1 MISAPKPINES
12 ERLSE
17 LYSYDIL
24 DTEDEKE
31 FDDLAQL
38 ASDICGTPIALISL
52 IDPDRQ
58 WFKSKVGIDAA
69 ETSRDIAFCAHAI
82 LQDDIFEI
90 EDTLLDERFADNPL
104 VTDAPNI
111 RFYAG
116 TPLITPRGYALGT
129 LCAISDTP
137 KKLSNKQRR
146 ALDVLGNE
154 VVSRLELKRTIKALE
169 SANKF
174 KSMFLSNVSHEIR
187 TPMNGVIGLTQLLL
201 GTPLNEQQREYTH
214 SIQRSGESLLRI
226 INDVLDLS
234 KIESGKLDIE
244 TIQFDVDDIITDAI
258 HCFKHQASGKALA
271 LSCDLS
277 PQDSLYKGDPFR
289 IRQVLNNLVGN
300 AIKFTENG
308 SVTVSYEVMHRSEKE
323 SVLRVSVKD
332 TGIGISSEQQSLLFK
347 RFNQADS
354 STTRKY
360 GGTGL
365 GLSISKE
372 LVELMG
378 GEIGLTSLSGEGTE
392 FWFSLSLGKSCKKE
406 PLGSKDTEE
415 LPETFDS
422 KVLIV
427 EDNRVNQVVA
437 KGMLEKL
444 GIEVELAENGALA
457 IAMMRNTAYDLIL
470 MDCQM
475 PVMDGFEAVKH
486 IRSHD
491 SFVKDSFVPVVAMTA
506 NAMAEDQKHCL
517 DSGMDDYLSKPLS
530 FERLH
535 QVLTKWL
542 APQNKKEGQDDSLP
556 KTSPLN
562 VCADE
567 FSAALKIKAFD
578 KQTIDSL
585 KLEKRYL
592 SNVLNVFWETTPR
605 EIECIAQALEQKD
618 LARVRTTAH
627 AIKGSSSM
635 LGASRLSAVAA
646 YIESRAMAGT
656 PLPAAPMIDQLN
668 LSLAEFTDA
677 ISAEL

>member
-82 LQDDIFEI
+82 LQDDIFEV

-104 VTDAPNI
+104 VTNDPNI

-116 TPLITPRGYALGT
+116 TPLVTPRGYALGT
-129 LCAISDTP
+129 LCAISDKP
-137 KKLSNKQRR
+137 QKLSNKQRR

-169 SANKF
+169 SASKF

-187 TPMNGVIGLTQLLL
+187 TPMNGVIGLTELLL
-201 GTPLNEQQREYTH
+201 GTPLNEQQREYTN

-234 KIESGKLDIE
+234 KVESGKLDIE
-244 TIQFDVDDIITDAI
+244 TIQFDVDDIITDVI
-258 HCFKHQASGKALA
+258 HCFEHQASGKALA
-271 LSCDLS
+271 LSYDVS
-277 PQDSLYKGDPFR
+277 PQEYLYKGDPFR

-300 AIKFTENG
+300 AIKFTESG
-308 SVTVSYEVMHRSEKE
+308 SVTVSYEVLHRSEKE
-323 SVLRVSVKD
+323 SVLHFSVKD
-332 TGIGISSEQQSLLFK
+332 TGIGISPEQQSLLFN

-378 GEIGLTSLSGEGTE
+378 GEIGLTSLPGEGTE

-406 PLGSKDTEE
+406 LLGTKYTEE
-415 LPETFDS
+415 LPETFNS

-427 EDNRVNQVVA
+427 DDNRVNQVVA
-437 KGMLEKL
+437 KGMLENL

-457 IAMMRNTAYDLIL
+457 IAMMRDTAYDLIL

-506 NAMAEDQKHCL
+506 NAMAEDKKHCL
-517 DSGMDDYLSKPLS
+517 DAGMDDYLSKPLS

-542 APQNKKEGQDDSLP
+542 APQDKKDGQSDSFF
-556 KTSPLN
+556 KVSPLN

-605 EIECIAQALEQKD
+605 EIASIAQALEQKD
-618 LARVRTTAH
+618 LARVRMTAH